1 MNFTEKLQSDL
12 KKAML
17 SKDADTVRTLRMLI
31 SKLREKKIALIKDLD
46 EAEELA
52 VLKKAAKER
61 LDSIQ
66 AYTQAGRSD
75 LAEIEQAELE
85 LIRTYLPAEMDDAAI
100 EAIVRKIIAE
110 TGVTSPADKG
120 RVMGPAMK
128 AIAGKA
134 DGKRVQAVVT
144 KLLGG

>member
-66 AYTQAGRSD
+66 TYTQAGRRD

-85 LIRTYLPAEMDDAAI
+85 LIRTYLPAEMEDAAI
-100 EAIVRKIIAE
+100 EAIVKKIIAE

-128 AIAGKA
+128 AVAGKA